1 MKKFKSF
8 LALLLLGG
16 LVATGCGGKDKT
28 PSNSGGS
35 QQNSGDSQSGD
46 SGSGGGNQGG
56 EGGGQQGGGGEQGGG
71 GQQGGGGEGGGE
83 LPQNSRFVN
92 KKFIVDTVETQPQ
105 VAQMETGY
113 ANAYISLFQDSSCE
127 LVAPHDD
134 TYDVLFGTYGVNEAD
149 NLATMSIKKSFDGL
163 EQLYSWSLPT
173 ALRTLSLHYL
183 SETDRFQVSMSF
195 TYPATTMTLTLR
207 ALPNPPMHIVGD
219 GVPQDPNGDS
229 FNEQYQVE
237 QYRYD
242 QFLGDLSYSTKNLT
256 VNATVPNLWL
266 VNESEE
272 YVIEQQGNKFHLDYP
287 GYPNSEAYYEVVNEV
302 RDEQG
307 VLQSLRVD
315 AYTRPGGVWQL
326 SENQVYD
333 PDFFQ
338 IVQGFVPVR
347 FLETTYVGSENAR
360 YYFASDTSYLDYSG
374 VTDPT
379 RYQITNF
386 RAAFENNNLKSVS
399 YKQDARDYSFTVSK
413 YNQTTIELP
422 DVSDPSPE
430 DYYSNIENKVFV
442 FSEASGSGLS
452 NPSDKA
458 FVEALYENA
467 TLSLFANPNKD
478 AELHMYKTTNDGVN
492 VIDGES
498 ILYGTYNLSQ
508 LDETYAKGG
517 FTFVGFLE
525 GGVYQTATGWYSMWY
540 KIETSQIRIN
550 LGGSQ
555 FLWFN
560 VTNLVPSQTTHPDPS
575 GGGGDPLVDWPSA
588 TVTQYLSAL
597 GATQDSLPYIQ
608 HQNITEYTF
617 TPDLASVD
625 DYFTIRCANGGSLS
639 ATYES
644 QLILANFEYDNSEYW
659 YVSPHQEFAVE
670 YSTDGLNNFNISV
683 YKVVPST
690 PAAAESYL
698 NAKAS
703 FETWTGITLPT
714 VNNLGA
720 TFYEDTDSCMFYT
733 ADGATS
739 DTLSVFVS
747 HFNSTLSTWEH
758 EGPLTPDG
766 NTTRHTYTSPS
777 GDEITI
783 DYYDYG
789 AGNSYL
795 VVSFFPHPLSAQLL
809 VKGETPLDISLK
821 DGSSTEYYLK
831 VMLEK
836 DDEFKFVINDETFGY
851 SSIKNGGVKDLFIE
865 GDDGMLKCTEDHY
878 YEIYVETA
886 TEGGTGK
893 GIYISASYYGF
904 YDPDTDAWYTADIS
918 LKDGSDTE
926 YYVQNFEVVVGTS
939 LYFRINGVYY
949 KADALKTC
957 DAALWFDVDENGNLK
972 SLVDGEFELYCDT
985 VADGE
990 GNHIYLNGDLNYDS
1004 YIVQVLYG
1012 DDSTWD
1018 DYLELKPGQLDEF
1031 LLEDVELEAGD
1042 RIRFLVARDYATLK
1056 VDDEH
1061 SSSSEFESAGGGYYR
1076 CKTDGHYDFYVKIIG
1091 GDVGIWVVKHVDP
1104 LTQIPYTFYVDDENR
1119 WILNGDAKLYVWAWG
1134 EGFDGCWYEAMVEGD
1149 EYTFNIPLGCT
1160 RGILVRAP
1168 EIDDLYTWD
1177 GETTVWNQSEEF
1189 TLSGTASEITEQIK
1203 P

>member
-1 MKKFKSF
+1 MKGFYSMKKIKSL

-16 LVATGCGGKDKT
+16 LVVTGCEKKNNN
-28 PSNSGGS
+28 PSDSGGS
-35 QQNSGDSQSGD
+35 QQNSGGSQSGD

-56 EGGGQQGGGGEQGGG
+56 EGG

-242 QFLGDLSYSTKNLT
+242 QFLGDLSYSTRNLT
-256 VNATVPNLWL
+256 VNAIVPQLWT

-272 YVIEQQGNKFHLDYP
+272 YVVEQQGNKFHLAYP
-287 GYPNSEAYYEVVNEV
+287 ASPNSDAYFEVVDQI

-326 SENQVYD
+326 SQNQVYD

-338 IVQGFVPVR
+338 IIQGFIPVH

-360 YYFASDTSYLDYSG
+360 HYFASNTSYLDYSG

-422 DVSDPSPE
+422 DLSVPSPE

-452 NPSDKA
+452 DPSNKA
-458 FVEALYENA
+458 FIEALYENA
-467 TLSLFANPNKD
+467 TLSLFANQNKD

-492 VIDGES
+492 TIDGES

-525 GGVYQTATGWYSMWY
+525 DGVYQTATGWYSMWY
-540 KIETSQIRIN
+540 KIETNQIRIS
-550 LGGSQ
+550 LGSNQ
-555 FLWFN
+555 YLWFN
-560 VTNLVPSQTTHPDPS
+560 VTNLVPSQTPHPDPS
-575 GGGGDPLVDWPSA
+575 GGGGNPLVDWPSA

-597 GATQDSLPYIQ
+597 GATQDSLPSIQ

-625 DYFTIRCANGGSLS
+625 DVFMIRCANGGSLS
-639 ATYES
+639 ATYEG
-644 QLILANFEYDNSEYW
+644 LLGAANFEYDNSEYW
-659 YVSPHQEFAVE
+659 YVSPHQEFAVT
-670 YSTDGLNNFNISV
+670 YSTDGSDNFNICV
-683 YKVVPST
+683 YKLVAAT
-690 PAAAESYL
+690 PQPAVWPGDY
-698 NAKAS
+698 
-703 FETWTGITLPT
+703 
-714 VNNLGA
+714 
-720 TFYEDTDSCMFYT
+720 
-733 ADGATS
+733 
-739 DTLSVFVS
+739 VS
-747 HFNSTLSTWEH
+747 
-758 EGPLTPDG
+758 
-766 NTTRHTYTSPS
+766 
-777 GDEITI
+777 
-783 DYYDYG
+783 
-789 AGNSYL
+789 
-795 VVSFFPHPLSAQLL
+795 
-809 VKGETPLDISLK
+809 
-821 DGSSTEYYLK
+821 
-831 VMLEK
+831 
-836 DDEFKFVINDETFGY
+836 
-851 SSIKNGGVKDLFIE
+851 
-865 GDDGMLKCTEDHY
+865 
-878 YEIYVETA
+878 
-886 TEGGTGK
+886 
-893 GIYISASYYGF
+893 
-904 YDPDTDAWYTADIS
+904 
-918 LKDGSDTE
+918 
-926 YYVQNFEVVVGTS
+926 
-939 LYFRINGVYY
+939 
-949 KADALKTC
+949 
-957 DAALWFDVDENGNLK
+957 AALTMMLP
-972 SLVDGEFELYCDT
+972 
-985 VADGE
+985 
-990 GNHIYLNGDLNYDS
+990 H
-1004 YIVQVLYG
+1004 
-1012 DDSTWD
+1012 
-1018 DYLELKPGQLDEF
+1018 
-1031 LLEDVELEAGD
+1031 
-1042 RIRFLVARDYATLK
+1042 
-1056 VDDEH
+1056 
-1061 SSSSEFESAGGGYYR
+1061 
-1076 CKTDGHYDFYVKIIG
+1076 
-1091 GDVGIWVVKHVDP
+1091 
-1104 LTQIPYTFYVDDENR
+1104 
-1119 WILNGDAKLYVWAWG
+1119 
-1134 EGFDGCWYEAMVEGD
+1134 
-1149 EYTFNIPLGCT
+1149 
-1160 RGILVRAP
+1160 
-1168 EIDDLYTWD
+1168 
-1177 GETTVWNQSEEF
+1177 
-1189 TLSGTASEITEQIK
+1189 
-1203 P
+1203 